1 MWHVEPRLVQ
11 TNLAGPS
18 PGRGIALG
26 DQTRWKRAGS
36 SYLQQSNLQPRASM
50 PPQRAQQSNLD
61 PGEACLARSGHPISF
76 DPHTLP
82 WGSPFCHSR
91 QLTCLPSGQR
101 QSWPLPPHTLHP
113 AFKPPVGF
121 IPGAGYP
128 WPSPSPWRALGQWT
142 SGPVD
147 EPLALED
154 LVVSTQVQ
162 AQTRCHAEVHHLVAS
177 VGRLEHEAARL
188 RHWASQELLAVPTR
202 RQPSLP
208 APACRDNREKTLGA
222 QASSQPASPKT
233 DSGVT
238 EQGVVP
244 IHPLSQ
250 GEDCSVGLAD
260 GGEKRGFAS
269 LPRGAGLCS
278 PTDSRAAWGIVVPG
292 RKGGARRK
300 EPRTASS
307 CQPDI
312 TPQNKA
318 PNAETLQVKTAW
330 RRLLSR
336 CFRAWWHMAQ
346 RRRAVAAVEAL
357 CRRQLLR
364 KGLRALRWAWHVR
377 EAQLEAAWGR
387 HSKVLLAR
395 SFQEWRG
402 QASREK
408 QGGPHIPA
416 GPGSTVSEEG
426 WSQGPSSGRKAAGD
440 TVPSSSPGSL
450 RTEEG
455 GQHMGLSRDGRDGGV
470 QLLQALQQ
478 LAVFL
483 LWCHQKGLATQE
495 RAAQG
500 EAAQVPAWTPEA
512 GQHLQ
517 AWQAHAAAP
526 PRVVAL
532 QTPRQ
537 RAWLHRCFGA
547 WQRFVQR
554 GACCRDLQA
563 DRRVG
568 TLNTCLQQWVQ
579 MKQLQVSDGVK
590 VTRLLFCRQKARAA
604 ALRNPAPGET
614 PAQAPGVRAG
624 AQVQGQRL
632 EQGRGSP
639 QEACR
644 LLALHRVLLLWTTQ
658 LSLRQ
663 QARDPALLETL
674 QVAFLRA
681 AGQRQQRQ
689 CLLFWQAQSQQ
700 TRGAARWYQLT
711 LQRRVLLSWSH
722 WTTAQ
727 GARRER
733 AAHWNWAWSC
743 RAALGVWRW
752 RWAQWQLAK
761 QWAQDR
767 NQRLL
772 QAALQHWHACWQRHQ
787 VLHEKYQAWAQVQF
801 QGLQRTVF
809 WGWRL
814 AAAQQRHLVTKQ
826 EQLLLHSHFQGW
838 RGLVRKVGVL
848 RAQCLAFQDSQ
859 MRRVLRTMF
868 GVWQEALVAAA
879 QAQGQREA
887 EACQQLRRAWAQ
899 RAFAVWRGAL
909 DLRHKAHQLAEE
921 SAHTRVTLCWMLWVR
936 ASQLHQVSRAH
947 AARKLSA
954 RVLGAWAQA
963 VVQAHVQLQQAGSR
977 LLLRTYWALW
987 QTALLRVR
995 PEAPAEAKE
1004 VSIVHQMHCPT
1015 LASRGRPL
1023 LLAEAPAIPQASVL
1037 GLPGSAQNLLSS
1049 QRERTGPQWAQG
1061 TASPVPG
1068 LPAGQVPGSRMAAL
1082 GTGSQDRAAGTGPAQ
1097 VQAPGPGLGHVAAA
1111 GPAAEGGAALPA
1123 TGRHCHPFPGL

>member
-61 PGEACLARSGHPISF
+61 PGEACLARS
-76 DPHTLP
+76 
-82 WGSPFCHSR
+82 
-91 QLTCLPSGQR
+91 
-101 QSWPLPPHTLHP
+101 
-113 AFKPPVGF
+113 F

-162 AQTRCHAEVHHLVAS
+162 AQTR
-177 VGRLEHEAARL
+177 
-188 RHWASQELLAVPTR
+188 
-202 RQPSLP
+202 
-208 APACRDNREKTLGA
+208 
-222 QASSQPASPKT
+222 
-233 DSGVT
+233 
-238 EQGVVP
+238 
-244 IHPLSQ
+244 
-250 GEDCSVGLAD
+250 
-260 GGEKRGFAS
+260 
-269 LPRGAGLCS
+269 
-278 PTDSRAAWGIVVPG
+278 
-292 RKGGARRK
+292 
-300 EPRTASS
+300 
-307 CQPDI
+307 
-312 TPQNKA
+312 
-318 PNAETLQVKTAW
+318 

-440 TVPSSSPGSL
+440 TVPSS
-450 RTEEG
+450 
-455 GQHMGLSRDGRDGGV
+455 
-470 QLLQALQQ
+470 
-478 LAVFL
+478 
-483 LWCHQKGLATQE
+483 
-495 RAAQG
+495 
-500 EAAQVPAWTPEA
+500 
-512 GQHLQ
+512 
-517 AWQAHAAAP
+517 
-526 PRVVAL
+526 
-532 QTPRQ
+532 
-537 RAWLHRCFGA
+537 RCFGA

-1082 GTGSQDRAAGTGPAQ
+1082 GTGSQDRAAGTGP
-1097 VQAPGPGLGHVAAA
+1097 G
-1111 GPAAEGGAALPA
+1111 E
-1123 TGRHCHPFPGL
+1123 